1 MNKDIEYYTFQYT
14 IPIYKIK
21 PPQEF
26 CDYYQTHKDEIIVE
40 LDKEK
45 QQLQQKVNQLEE
57 KEELHLNRIDE
68 LIDEIVKLKRNRNKA
83 IKLLKRGTTFCENDS
98 YGGYEVC
105 KIAIKRESKAIE
117 ILERGE

>member
-45 QQLQQKVNQLEE
+45 QQLQQKVNQLEANWN
-57 KEELHLNRIDE
+57 ELKQWLISNDVYYPEAILFRETLHKMRE
-68 LIDEIVKLKRNRNKA
+68 LE
-83 IKLLKRGTTFCENDS
+83 
-98 YGGYEVC
+98 GGSNE
-105 KIAIKRESKAIE
+105 
-117 ILERGE
+117 